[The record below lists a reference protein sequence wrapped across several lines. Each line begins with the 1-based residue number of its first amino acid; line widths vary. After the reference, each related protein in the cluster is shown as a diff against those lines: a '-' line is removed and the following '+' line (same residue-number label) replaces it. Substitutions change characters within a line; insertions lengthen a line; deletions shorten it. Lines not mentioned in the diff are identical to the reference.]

1 MKTIKL
7 SKSIVSIL
15 DNQIIQ
21 IHLKSNQEIE
31 LPDALEIFAAMGEL
45 SKGKKFPVFIDA
57 GDFVSID
64 EEVRS
69 FSASKVANIYT
80 LADAIAVDSLAQ
92 KLLAN
97 FYIKNDQ
104 PAVPSKVFT
113 NKHEALQWLKTFI
126 KGAA

>member
-45 SKGKKFPVFIDA
+45 SEGKKFPVFIDA

-69 FSASKVANIYT
+69 FSANKVANIYT